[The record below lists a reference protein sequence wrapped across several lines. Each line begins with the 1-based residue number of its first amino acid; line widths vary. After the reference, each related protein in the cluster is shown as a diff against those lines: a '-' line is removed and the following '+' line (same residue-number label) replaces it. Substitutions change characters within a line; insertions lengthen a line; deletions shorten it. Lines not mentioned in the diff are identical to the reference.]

1 MLPALVICGISGAIM
16 LSIEAGHRFGIRQRS
31 RDGAK
36 FRDVH
41 RTVEGS
47 IFGLMALLLGFTFS
61 GAASRF
67 ENRRKLAI
75 DEANAIGTTY
85 LRLDLLPLATQPEV
99 REDLRL
105 YLGSRL
111 ALYDAIPNLD
121 AVNAA
126 RDRCSVLQTRIWQE
140 VVTALRDSGPPDK
153 TLVLTSLNEM
163 LDLANSR
170 TIALTTHLP
179 TPIFFMLGLTVIASS
194 ALVGHS
200 MSASA
205 PRDWFSTISLALVLG
220 FALYMILDYEYPR
233 VGFIRLDPM
242 DQVLVDTLN
251 KMK

>member
-1 MLPALVICGISGAIM
+1 
-16 LSIEAGHRFGIRQRS
+16 
-31 RDGAK
+31 
-36 FRDVH
+36 
-41 RTVEGS
+41 
-47 IFGLMALLLGFTFS
+47 
-61 GAASRF
+61 
-67 ENRRKLAI
+67 
-75 DEANAIGTTY
+75 
-85 LRLDLLPLATQPEV
+85 
-99 REDLRL
+99 
-105 YLGSRL
+105 
-111 ALYDAIPNLD
+111 
-121 AVNAA
+121 
-126 RDRCSVLQTRIWQE
+126 VLQTRIWQE

-194 ALVGHS
+194 ALVGYS